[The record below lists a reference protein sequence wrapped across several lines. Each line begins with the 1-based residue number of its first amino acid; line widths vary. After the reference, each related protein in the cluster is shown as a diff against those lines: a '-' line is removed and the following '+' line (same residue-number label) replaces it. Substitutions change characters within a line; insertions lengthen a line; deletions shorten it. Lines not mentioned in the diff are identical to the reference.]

1 MTDTKLEDLVN
12 ECDRLSVD
20 ERAKLLKHLLGDL
33 SLNLTI
39 ASSQFHAD
47 TVYQINFATPDQ
59 LAGMLQAIADKIS
72 SKKT

>member
-12 ECDRLSVD
+12 ECDRLGAD
-20 ERAKLLKHLLGDL
+20 ERAKLLKHLLGDS
-33 SLNLTI
+33 SLNVTI
-39 ASSQFHAD
+39 ASSQFNAD

-59 LAGMLQAIADKIS
+59 LVGILQAITDKIS